1 METKQNYKH
10 AFLIGLYQNPDYAA
24 TLVESL
30 RGKRSNIYVHINP
43 LYLHD
48 FKDFIAH
55 YTKVDAV
62 QVIHT
67 QPTKWG
73 GYSLLRQIL
82 DLLGLAIH
90 DESNGY
96 FHMLTGQDILI
107 KPLTELYQFFDV
119 NSEYNYLSY
128 GKDQMQ
134 NPQKGYLLG
143 LNRSQYYHLFDLLNY
158 RGNILHR
165 QLEKYFVKAQQFFQL
180 KRKWPFPNYY
190 QGSGW
195 FSLNRMAVTEIME
208 WLQAN
213 HKTVE
218 YTFAPDE
225 VIFQSILLN
234 SKNDNHVVNDNL
246 RFILWNNQGDVGSPV
261 ILTEQHFD
269 QIKNSHCFFAR
280 KIHPVKSK
288 QLIGLIQNQIF
299 NRE

>member
-1 METKQNYKH
+1 MKIKQYKH
-10 AFLIGLYQNPDYAA
+10 AFLIGLYQNPDYAM

-30 RGKRSNIYVHINP
+30 RGERSNIYVHINP
-43 LYLHD
+43 LYLD
-48 FKDFIAH
+48 KFKGFIAH
-55 YTKVDAV
+55 YAKADDV

-82 DLLGLAIH
+82 DLLRLAMQ

-107 KPLTELYQFFDV
+107 KPLTELYQFFDAH
-119 NSEYNYLSY
+119 SECNYLSY
-128 GKDQMQ
+128 GKDQMLT
-134 NPQKGYLLG
+134 PQRGYLLG
-143 LNRSQYYHLFDLLNY
+143 VNRSQYYHLFDLLNY
-158 RGNILHR
+158 RGNMLHR
-165 QLEKYFVKAQQFFQL
+165 QLEKYFVKTQQLLHL
-180 KRKWPFPNYY
+180 KRKWPFNNYY

-195 FSLNRMAVTEIME
+195 FSFNREAVTEIMG
-208 WLQAN
+208 WIQKN
-213 HKTVE
+213 HKVVE

-234 SKNDNHVVNDNL
+234 SNKDFHVVNDNL
-246 RFILWNNQGDVGSPV
+246 RFILWDNQGEVGSPV

-269 QIKNSHCFFAR
+269 QIQKSHCFFAR

-288 QLIGLIQNQIF
+288 QLIELIHNHIK
-299 NRE
+299 R

>member
-30 RGKRSNIYVHINP
+30 RGERSNIYVHINP

-48 FKDFIAH
+48 FKDFMAR
-55 YTKVDAV
+55 YSMDNDV

-82 DLLGLAIH
+82 DLLRLAMQ

-107 KPLTELYQFFDV
+107 KPLTELYQFFDA
-119 NSEYNYLSY
+119 NSERNYLSY
-128 GKDQMQ
+128 GKDQML

-143 LNRSQYYHLFDLLNY
+143 LNRSQYYHLFDLINY
-158 RGNILHR
+158 RGNMFHR
-165 QLEKYFVKAQQFFQL
+165 QVEKYFVKAQQLFHI

-213 HKTVE
+213 HKVVE

-234 SKNDNHVVNDNL
+234 SKTDYHVINDNL
-246 RFILWNNQGDVGSPV
+246 RLILWNNQGEVGSPV
-261 ILTEQHFD
+261 ILTEQHFA
-269 QIKNSHCFFAR
+269 QIKSSHCFFAR
-280 KIHPVKSK
+280 KIYPVKSK
-288 QLIGLIQNQIF
+288 RLIELIQNQIF
-299 NRE
+299 NIE

>member
-10 AFLIGLYQNPDYAA
+10 AFLLGLYQNPDYAA

-30 RGKRSNIYVHINP
+30 RGERSNIYVHINP

-48 FKDFIAH
+48 FKDFMAH
-55 YTKVDAV
+55 YTKVDDV

-82 DLLGLAIH
+82 DLLRLAMQ

-107 KPLTELYQFFDV
+107 KPLADLYQFFDA
-119 NSEYNYLSY
+119 NGEWNYLSY
-128 GKDQMQ
+128 GKDQIH

-158 RGNILHR
+158 RGNMFHR
-165 QLEKYFVKAQQFFQL
+165 QLEKYFVKAQQLFQF

-195 FSLNRMAVTEIME
+195 FSLNRMAVTEIMD
-208 WLQAN
+208 WLQVN
-213 HKTVE
+213 HKVVE

-234 SKNDNHVVNDNL
+234 SKTDKHVINDNL
-246 RFILWNNQGDVGSPV
+246 RFILWDNQGEVGSPK

-269 QIKNSHCFFAR
+269 QIKRSHCFFAR

-288 QLIGLIQNQIF
+288 QLIELIQTQIF

>member
-1 METKQNYKH
+1 METKQYKH

-24 TLVESL
+24 ILVESL
-30 RGKRSNIYVHINP
+30 RGERSNIYVHINP
-43 LYLHD
+43 LYLDD
-48 FKDFIAH
+48 FKGFMARYAKAD
-55 YTKVDAV
+55 DV

-82 DLLGLAIH
+82 DLLRLAMQ
-90 DESNGY
+90 DKSNGY
-96 FHMLTGQDILI
+96 FHMLTGQDIVI
-107 KPLTELYQFFDV
+107 KPLTELYQFFDAK
-119 NSEYNYLSY
+119 SECNYLSY
-128 GKDQMQ
+128 GKDQMLT
-134 NPQKGYLLG
+134 PQKGYLLG
-143 LNRSQYYHLFDLLNY
+143 LNRSQYYHLFDMLNY
-158 RGNILHR
+158 RGNMLHR
-165 QLEKYFVKAQQFFQL
+165 QLEKYFVKAQQFFHL

-195 FSLNRMAVTEIME
+195 FSLNRMAVKEIME
-208 WLQAN
+208 WIQAN
-213 HKTVE
+213 HKVVE

-234 SKNDNHVVNDNL
+234 SKTDHHVVNDNL
-246 RFILWNNQGDVGSPV
+246 RLILWNNKGEVGSPV

-288 QLIGLIQNQIF
+288 RLIELIQNQIF
-299 NRE
+299 NKE

>member
-1 METKQNYKH
+1 METKQHYKH

-30 RGKRSNIYVHINP
+30 RGERSNIYVHINP
-43 LYLHD
+43 LYLDD
-48 FKDFIAH
+48 FKEFMVH
-55 YTKVDAV
+55 YAEAEDV

-82 DLLGLAIH
+82 DLLRLAMQ

-107 KPLTELYQFFDV
+107 KPLTELYQFFDA
-119 NSEYNYLSY
+119 NSERNYLSY
-128 GKDQMQ
+128 GKDQML

-143 LNRSQYYHLFDLLNY
+143 LNRSQYYHLFDMLNY
-158 RGNILHR
+158 RGNMLHR
-165 QLEKYFVKAQQFFQL
+165 QLEKYFVKVQQLFHI

-208 WLQAN
+208 WLREN
-213 HKTVE
+213 LKVVE

-234 SKNDNHVVNDNL
+234 SKKDHHVVNDNL
-246 RFILWNNQGDVGSPV
+246 RLILWNNQGEVGSPV

-269 QIKNSHCFFAR
+269 QIKSSHSFFAR

-288 QLIGLIQNQIF
+288 RLIELIQNQIF
-299 NRE
+299 NIE